1 MVFREELKGVQISPE
16 KNMGETGRW
25 DSVTNAGFSFRH
37 GRKLGMSG
45 KADTMGFESPL
56 DFSGK
61 RAKEVVL
68 F

>member
-1 MVFREELKGVQISPE
+1 
-16 KNMGETGRW
+16 
-25 DSVTNAGFSFRH
+25 
-37 GRKLGMSG
+37 MSG

-68 F
+68 FLKYRYIYVLLVVQ

>member
-1 MVFREELKGVQISPE
+1 
-16 KNMGETGRW
+16 
-25 DSVTNAGFSFRH
+25 
-37 GRKLGMSG
+37 MSG

>member
-1 MVFREELKGVQISPE
+1 
-16 KNMGETGRW
+16 
-25 DSVTNAGFSFRH
+25 
-37 GRKLGMSG
+37 MSD
-45 KADTMGFESPL
+45 KADTIGFFNKSPL